1 MDIQIQKHNKPTT
14 DVIIK
19 CRQID
24 AEILRLK
31 THIELFDNK
40 LSAKKENETHLV
52 HSSDVLYFESVDNR
66 TFLYTENDVMEIAHR
81 LYELESILSE
91 KDFARISKS
100 QIVNINK
107 ILSLKPELNRTIL
120 ATMCNN
126 EKLSIS
132 RNYVKN
138 IRRILSV

>member
-1 MDIQIQKHNKPTT
+1 MEIQIQEHKENTT
-14 DVIIK
+14 GVIIK
-19 CRQID
+19 CRQVD
-24 AEILRLK
+24 NEILRLK
-31 THIELFDNK
+31 THIELFDNT
-40 LSAKKENETHLV
+40 LRAKKGSETHLV

-66 TFLYTENDVMEIAHR
+66 TFLYTEGDVMEIPQR
-81 LYELESILSE
+81 LYELEQILPE

-100 QIVNINK
+100 QIVNLNK

-138 IRRILSV
+138 IRRILSI